1 MNPDDL
7 NQLFSKARNALAA
20 GEDTV
25 AVNSAI
31 SRRTGGAISDFGSLE
46 RAVAEIPQQ
55 PEKPARMPMG
65 DLARMATQG
74 ATLGFADEL
83 AGLGAA
89 LVPGGRGYEEAR
101 DVSRARVG
109 RLRREY
115 PMQSLAAEMA
125 GGMVLP
131 GMGGA
136 RAGGAALR
144 ATGSRMAAGLAGGVT
159 GGAVGGALTGAG
171 ESEAGRRLEGALTG
185 GLIGGVAGGAL
196 GAAVPAAGRLGRYA
210 AEKAAKVPV
219 LGRPIGSLL
228 KSTEERFAREAS
240 AGVIQRAAERAGVTP
255 RELYEQLGTLPAGSV
270 PADVGP
276 ELSSIAR
283 AALNEIPALRGSR
296 GPMEDLRRRMKQRG
310 TRIISYLKSAANPDA
325 SFDQSK
331 RLAEEIV
338 DQVRD
343 EFYGPLEAAIQD
355 VRDLP
360 NISSMI
366 AGGDEIFG
374 RLGIRTPSL
383 DRPITFKELQDL
395 RIDVRDEMT
404 AALDDGR
411 PGRAERARS
420 ALRMMDDVIAQ
431 DIPEFGEANH
441 QYFIA
446 QERLRAH
453 NAGLRAINKSAYDVS
468 QELQELVP
476 EAQDTYRLGLL
487 EAFTRKLGQRS
498 KGGATATALIDAGD
512 EMLNKMRALAQSDE
526 NFERFIRQGLD
537 TETLWAITMEE
548 LAGNSSSMRQL
559 MESRNLRRWLPQSA
573 QEATSSVVNFILGEV
588 PGEGYAM
595 RRMLGEQLLGPV
607 QPFREGL
614 MSRVLSPSYEFFPG
628 LAGAMGA
635 QAGGQRFRKP
645 VELELKY

>member
-1 MNPDDL
+1 
-7 NQLFSKARNALAA
+7 
-20 GEDTV
+20 
-25 AVNSAI
+25 
-31 SRRTGGAISDFGSLE
+31 
-46 RAVAEIPQQ
+46 
-55 PEKPARMPMG
+55 MPMG

-89 LVPGGRGYEEAR
+89 MAPGGRGYEEAR

-115 PMQSLAAEMA
+115 PMQSLGAEMA

-131 GMGGA
+131 GIGGA
-136 RAGGAALR
+136 RLGGAALR
-144 ATGSRMAAGLAGGVT
+144 ATGSRMAAGLAGGV
-159 GGAVGGALTGAG
+159 GAGAVGGALTGAG
-171 ESEAGRRLEGALTG
+171 EAEAGKRLEGALTG
-185 GLIGGVAGGAL
+185 GLLGGAAGGIL
-196 GAAVPAAGRLGRYA
+196 GAAGPLAGRA
-210 AEKAAKVPV
+210 ARGGLEMAAKIPGI
-219 LGRPIGSLL
+219 GRPIGRML
-228 KSTEERFAREAS
+228 KSAEDRFARESA

-255 RELYEQLGTLPAGSV
+255 KELYEQLGTLPAGSV

-276 ELSSIAR
+276 ELSGIAR
-283 AALNEIPALRGSR
+283 AAINEIPALRGSK
-296 GPMEDLRRRMKQRG
+296 GPMQDLRRRMNQRG
-310 TRIISYLKSAANPDA
+310 TRLISYLKSAANPDA

-331 RLAEEIV
+331 RAAEELV
-338 DQVRD
+338 EQVRD
-343 EFYGPLEAAIQD
+343 EFYGPLEATIED

-360 NISSMI
+360 NIGAMI

-404 AALDDGR
+404 AALDAGR
-411 PGRAERARS
+411 PGRAERARA

-431 DIPEFGEANH
+431 DIPEFGEANR

-453 NAGLRAINKSAYDVS
+453 DAGLRAINKSAYDIS
-468 QELQELVP
+468 QELQELLP

-487 EAFTRKLGQRS
+487 EAFSRRLGSRR
-498 KGGATATALIDAGD
+498 KGGATATAMIDAGD
-512 EMLNKMRALAQSDE
+512 EMINKMRALAQSDE
-526 NFERFIRQGLD
+526 NFEQFIRQGLD
-537 TETLWAITMEE
+537 TETLWDVTARE
-548 LAGNSSSMRQL
+548 LAGNSTTARQQI
-559 MESRNLRRWLPQSA
+559 EGANLRRMIPQSV
-573 QEATSSVVNFILGEV
+573 QEASSRLVNLILGEV
-588 PGEGYAM
+588 PAEEYAM

-635 QAGGQRFRKP
+635 QAGGQRFREP